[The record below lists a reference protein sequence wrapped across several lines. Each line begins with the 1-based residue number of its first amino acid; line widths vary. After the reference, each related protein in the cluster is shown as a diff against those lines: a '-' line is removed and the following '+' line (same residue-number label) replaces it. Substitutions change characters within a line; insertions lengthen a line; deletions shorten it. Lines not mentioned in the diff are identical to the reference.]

1 MELELPEPSQPL
13 MLDLPPPPP
22 PPWLGE
28 EFQCGSCS
36 QIVEEPSEFGD
47 TFYNI
52 VIIIVF
58 SLCMI
63 IILLTL
69 SMLLY
74 RRYKKIYK
82 KKTLQNAN
90 VNDFQIESNP
100 KLHYNSKN
108 YNQNYYTN
116 MPTYLLPIYETIEG
130 DYYSDISLS
139 SSSSSTRS
147 HDLRNTNSV
156 PRPHVTEL

>member
-1 MELELPEPSQPL
+1 MF
-13 MLDLPPPPP
+13 DFPPPPP

-28 EFQCGSCS
+28 DFPCGSCK
-36 QIVEEPSEFGD
+36 QIVEEPSEFGE

-116 MPTYLLPIYETIEG
+116 MPAPTYLLPIYETIEG

-139 SSSSSTRS
+139 SSASSTRS
-147 HDLRNTNSV
+147 HDLRNTSSE

>member
-1 MELELPEPSQPL
+1 MWD
-13 MLDLPPPPP
+13 MPPPPP

-28 EFQCGSCS
+28 DFQCGSCK
-36 QIVEEPSEFGD
+36 QIVEEYSKFGD

-58 SLCMI
+58 TLCML

-74 RRYKKIYK
+74 RRYKKIYQ

-90 VNDFQIESNP
+90 INEFQIESNP
-100 KLHYNSKN
+100 KLDYNRKS

-116 MPTYLLPIYETIEG
+116 MPTYLLPIYESIEG

-147 HDLRNTNSV
+147 NDLRNSSSV